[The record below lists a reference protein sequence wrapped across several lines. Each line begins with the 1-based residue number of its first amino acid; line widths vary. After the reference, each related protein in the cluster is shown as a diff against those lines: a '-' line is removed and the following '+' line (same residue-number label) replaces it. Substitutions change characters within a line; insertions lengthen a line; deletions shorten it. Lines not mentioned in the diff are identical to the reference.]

1 MKIIKNYFAIVYLI
15 SMISIIIL
23 KIVFHFL
30 DFEIT
35 SNNIYIS
42 LYLIYIFISI
52 LGIYSVYKSDKKKQI
67 NNILYIL
74 PIILVF
80 IPNPILRI
88 ISFLSLFPLFK
99 AKLYPEQRIIYFIS
113 FSFSFSFTVIGLIL
127 GSWGA
132 INKLETIDSPDG
144 NYQLISVD
152 VDLGA
157 TGGSTSVEI
166 KRNYKGIAKWHYKSL
181 YVGPWGEQ
189 PIIKWI
195 NCRTVYINGKSMDIF
210 NDETWD
216 TRRKFE

>member
-80 IPNPILRI
+80 IPNPI
-88 ISFLSLFPLFK
+88 
-99 AKLYPEQRIIYFIS
+99 YE
-113 FSFSFSFTVIGLIL
+113 
-127 GSWGA
+127 
-132 INKLETIDSPDG
+132 
-144 NYQLISVD
+144 
-152 VDLGA
+152 
-157 TGGSTSVEI
+157 
-166 KRNYKGIAKWHYKSL
+166 
-181 YVGPWGEQ
+181 
-189 PIIKWI
+189 
-195 NCRTVYINGKSMDIF
+195 
-210 NDETWD
+210 
-216 TRRKFE
+216 